1 MLWHYAVIAW
11 GCSVAAACSGVQ
23 LWLGEHAH
31 DNGVSHLS
39 QGSVGSCWAFS
50 ACGVLEG
57 AWFLATHNLTSLGP
71 EFLVDCDDKDCGV
84 FGGWPY
90 LALEVRDHCFVCV
103 FFFSVSCHCLCGARV
118 GGVAAASCTSCTR
131 VIVM

>member
-1 MLWHYAVIAW
+1 MLWHYAAIAW
-11 GCSVAAACSGVQ
+11 GCSVAAACSGVH
-23 LWLGEHAH
+23 LWLGERAH
-31 DNGVSHLS
+31 DHGVSHLS

-90 LALEVRDHCFVCV
+90 LALEVRDHYFVCV
-103 FFFSVSCHCLCGARV
+103 FPPPPSRVVASVACAW
-118 GGVAAASCTSCTR
+118 AASQLRLALHEC
-131 VIVM
+131 V